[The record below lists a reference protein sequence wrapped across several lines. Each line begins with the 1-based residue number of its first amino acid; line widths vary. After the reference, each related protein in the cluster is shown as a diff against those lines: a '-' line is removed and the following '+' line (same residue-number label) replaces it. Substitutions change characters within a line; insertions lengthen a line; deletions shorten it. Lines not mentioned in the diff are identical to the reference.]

1 MHKWNVQAFDG
12 YVKGLLRRR
21 YPPEMMVELQ
31 TAFGGALADLA
42 DAFPENTYCQT
53 TNLQRFLKVAHTAAF
68 KLVPFTGALSIL
80 QLWSFCS
87 QGLLFCK

>member
-1 MHKWNVQAFDG
+1 MNVQAFDG

-53 TNLQRFLKVAHTAAF
+53 SNLQRFLKVICTVDL
-68 KLVPFTGALSIL
+68 KLVSFAGTLSPVCWL
-80 QLWSFCS
+80 LLELLWSRPA
-87 QGLLFCK
+87 LL